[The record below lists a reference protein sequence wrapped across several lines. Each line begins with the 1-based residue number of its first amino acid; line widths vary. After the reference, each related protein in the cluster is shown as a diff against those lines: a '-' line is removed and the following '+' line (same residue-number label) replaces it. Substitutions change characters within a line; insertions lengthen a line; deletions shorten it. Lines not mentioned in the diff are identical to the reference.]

1 MEFVITEGEGKS
13 GMRISGRL
21 DTLNSEKFEK
31 RIQELLPLTKDLEI
45 DCANLEYIS
54 SSGLR
59 GLRCFLFLLK
69 SAQESKHTV
78 TLVNMTAP
86 IKEVFD
92 ITGFSSMF
100 AIE

>member
-1 MEFVITEGEGKS
+1 MEFVITEGESKS
-13 GMRISGRL
+13 RMRISGRL

-59 GLRCFLFLLK
+59 CFLFLLK

>member
-13 GMRISGRL
+13 RMRISGRL
-21 DTLNSEKFEK
+21 DT
-31 RIQELLPLTKDLEI
+31 
-45 DCANLEYIS
+45 S
-54 SSGLR
+54 SS